1 MQIKNIQQF
10 RTNWRNAQGYDMPN
24 WDENFIGSSHEQNS
38 GFYKMVNGIVGNIRA
53 DLTPKLQNAQDEQAI
68 YEFLQNAADSQSSE
82 CAVVYNDTYFMVIN
96 NGKAFTEKDL
106 KALLNSFQGTKADK
120 TKEENCGKIG
130 RYGIGFKLAYRLMG
144 KSDGAEEL
152 LRDLAGPLLF
162 SWHNNEQFQHLLDY
176 KGGELSLEDAIDGDT
191 APWLLKIILA
201 CFPTAPSETV
211 KDLEY
216 QDQTLFKTEELQE
229 LVGFLKEQQGLLE
242 QFSLEQGSLFF
253 LRFGPKKHEK
263 LKTSLLNI
271 QSGIGYA
278 MNNLKTLEKVAL
290 QDTVIEQHDTLLER
304 YAVLPGTDDFKRIDP
319 EFPNCPIEISLGFP
333 MAQGQM
339 QALKKA
345 PSLYQFFPM
354 RNERH
359 SMAYF
364 IHSSSFAKIT
374 DRTRLDDQGEANVET
389 FQYITKALKRNLDR
403 YKQDDKE
410 RFGQLYRALLLTD
423 RSTEYDAALINKYL
437 YEPLLA
443 YIQENIPT
451 NKGNFYSKDIIIA
464 KDTALPIEPM
474 ELGIAREW
482 FYWTDVEGDRDLL
495 KAASNSAKLDLK
507 KLGLKELIL
516 EAKMNL
522 LNNRIQQLN
531 EEDYQQF
538 VQELKQVEF
547 DDAFAE
553 RFADL
558 KGFKFSNSQGDAS
571 FYALNDL
578 QEQEDIFLMSDRLLP
593 IKSAI
598 KGLGFSVLEFD
609 VSDYSVILQRLK
621 TQLAY
626 LTKDKALFEK
636 LTARLEG
643 ATLSPAQ
650 KQELLTFF
658 QELEGVADQEV
669 RSIPL
674 FNNQQGKAVGLNA
687 LLASDLEVEPWLEPY
702 KVQAEEDGAALEEQ
716 YIGERDNWEIYSH
729 IILPFWEEIVAAV
742 ETSEDL
748 TQFYEQVLY
757 YYSLKSNQTKLEEA
771 PYIYTNE
778 ETGFLRPDEVFY
790 HACLEQLEVDY
801 DALNSAVQTVM
812 GKPLPQ
818 QNILP
823 YLSKDP
829 FKTSPTTSSKDWKKT
844 LTTTLENC
852 QEADLSAEEKK
863 ALFVLLTTILSSK
876 DLARLALFSNQN
888 GQRVTLE
895 QLLPAK
901 AEVPAWLQGF
911 RITEAED
918 AEALH
923 EQMAQEETIYNQL
936 IVPHWGTM
944 NSQKAVQE
952 DIKAFYEGVLEYAA
966 LAKSPKLLM
975 TGKYVFINSEVGFV
989 GSGELFYNDLMDSA
1003 EQDSKFDFE
1012 EQYEGLRKA
1021 LHALTDLHVPH
1032 PAVLPFLKERIFK
1045 TRNSSLAKSLQS
1057 EKVLLEK
1064 KEAASLV
1071 DFIEGTKEDLFTFLY
1086 LTHSEENARL
1096 YEAGK
1101 RVKNVPYAVEKGQ
1114 QDLAEK
1120 INALFG
1126 AHYKRLPNKLYRPE
1140 YSNKGLLRGTALFDT
1155 ITKSKDAPPELL
1167 SALIVESGNAD
1178 IQEQVFSKIDQI
1190 VLREGMTYDK
1200 DSFEHQTLQIFRNK
1214 EADHSKV
1221 RSKIY
1226 IENEAGEQWKLD
1238 DIAFDPNVTI
1248 AINQLGKFSLELA
1261 AILPDYQ
1268 EHQALLQRIAEQL
1281 VDYEAPTVLQKRC
1294 FGDQEKPV
1302 EDIYKS
1308 LKEREVAVLEN
1319 AQQLAFVVLYARLQD
1334 SGKLVQGFEVHT
1346 SADTTTPLT
1355 AYDAWHTRAHNFIQT
1370 AATLSQQTYSNL
1382 EELLKL
1388 ADKNLAFEFGDQ
1400 TVVQQPYI
1408 DKQTFYCAPI
1418 REVEEDA
1425 QEELQQ
1431 QLLAFLY
1438 DTWATLDDSERPMQ
1452 LELSTNTN
1460 NSLAGFAPQSLVS
1473 EEAYALEREQL
1484 PEWLDRWVAEDPN
1497 EEAPVAPTEEE
1508 GDSLTEVVSK
1518 SRLALLEALGVNTQ
1532 ESNLVAVRRYLK
1544 SEEGA
1549 VISQKQLNDLR
1560 NAGQQH
1566 LRHTVVWLAEQK
1578 VRFSSEDERLHWLR
1592 KLYNTLP
1599 DGAENLPLPVI
1610 EVVQGEADN
1619 PSLEYQ
1625 LQVAEEEN
1633 IYSIDQKQ
1641 QSQLWSKYEIGLTEV
1656 LDSLE
1661 RANAYF
1667 TNVDLKGVQLPTTK
1681 IDHQLD
1687 VSTLEGNSQ
1696 EWGAAHYLEWK
1707 EQVPYEIYLYDGEM
1721 PYTVHFLNQL
1731 VKAYQSGQAVLMGER
1746 VYVNKNTDNIEEALF
1761 EISKS
1766 TGLTE
1771 SQLVQLLRLKN
1782 GQQVSP
1788 TTHPTLEKPT
1798 PAPKETGEAIDNP
1811 SLEDI
1816 KTYQAKKV
1824 KGKLTLELDLEGLPA
1839 EKLQELLQYV
1849 QSSQMVVEREAEAIS
1864 TDKDAQDSAPTD
1876 PKASDGDS
1884 IEDDLEKTDPDLEN
1898 DDLEEAEVED
1908 TDSDSAHEEE

>member
-68 YEFLQNAADSQSSE
+68 YEFLQNAADSQSTE

-162 SWHNNEQFQHLLDY
+162 SWHNNEQFQQLMNYAGDGLR
-176 KGGELSLEDAIDGDT
+176 LEDAIDADT

-201 CFPTAPSETV
+201 CFPTAPEEQV
-211 KDLEY
+211 KDLDY
-216 QDQTLFKTEELQE
+216 QDQTLFKQEELKE
-229 LVGFLKEQQGLLE
+229 LVDFLQEQKELLE

-263 LKTSLLNI
+263 LKASLLNI

-333 MAQGQM
+333 KSKAQLL
-339 QALKKA
+339 ALKKA

-403 YKQDDKE
+403 YKQDDQE
-410 RFGQLYRALLLTD
+410 RYIQLYRALLLTD

-437 YEPLLA
+437 YEPLLD
-443 YIQENIPT
+443 YIRENIPT

-474 ELGIAREW
+474 ELGIACEW
-482 FYWTDVEGDRDLL
+482 LYWTDVENDRPLL

-507 KLGLKELIL
+507 RMGLKELIL
-516 EAKMNL
+516 EAKMSL
-522 LNNRIQQLN
+522 LNSRIQQLN
-531 EEDYQQF
+531 EQDYQQF
-538 VQELKQVEF
+538 VTELKEVEF
-547 DDAFAE
+547 DKAFEE
-553 RFADL
+553 RFAEL
-558 KGFKFSNSQGDAS
+558 KGFKFSNSQGGAR

-578 QEQEDIFLMSDRLLP
+578 QEQEDIFLMSERLLP

-609 VSDYSVILQRLK
+609 VSDYSVILQSLK
-621 TQLAY
+621 SQLAY

-643 ATLSPAQ
+643 ANLSPSQ
-650 KQELLTFF
+650 KQELLAFF
-658 QELEGVADQEV
+658 QDLNSVDDQQV
-669 RSIPL
+669 RSIAL
-674 FNNQQGKAVGLNA
+674 FNNQQGNAVGLNA
-687 LLASDLEVEPWLEPY
+687 LLAANLEVENWLEPY
-702 KVQAEEDGAALEEQ
+702 KIQAEEDSPALEEQ
-716 YIGERDNWEIYSH
+716 YISERDNWEIYSH
-729 IILPFWEEIVAAV
+729 IIVPFWSEIVAHAA
-742 ETSEDL
+742 TSAPL
-748 TQFYEQVLY
+748 TDFYEQVAY
-757 YYSLKSNQTKLEEA
+757 YYSLKSGQPKLEDA
-771 PYIYTNE
+771 PYIYTDE
-778 ETGFLRPDEVFY
+778 EQGFLRPDQVFY
-790 HACLEQLEVDY
+790 HPCLEQLEVD
-801 DALNSAVQTVM
+801 DEALNRAVQQVFNR
-812 GKPLPQ
+812 PLPAPAV
-818 QNILP
+818 LP
-823 YLSKDP
+823 FLSKHP
-829 FKTSPTTSSKDWKKT
+829 FKTSATTASKDWKKM
-844 LTTTLENC
+844 LGQVLEQC
-852 QEADLSAEEKK
+852 QEAALSPEEKK
-863 ALFVLLTTILSSK
+863 ALYALFTQILSTK
-876 DLARLALFSNQN
+876 DLAKLALFANQN
-888 GQRVTLE
+888 GQCVTLE
-895 QLLPAK
+895 QLLPAN

-911 RITEAED
+911 RIAAAED
-918 AEALH
+918 AEELH
-923 EQMAQEETIYNQL
+923 ASMAEEASIYNQI
-936 IVPHWGTM
+936 IVPHWQAM
-944 NSQKAVQE
+944 SSQEQVQQR
-952 DIKAFYEGVLEYAA
+952 IKAFYEGVLEYAA

-975 TGKYVFINSEVGFV
+975 TGKYVFINEKVGFV
-989 GSGELFYNDLMDSA
+989 GSGEVFYNDLMGVEDEALES
-1003 EQDSKFDFE
+1003 DFKFE
-1012 EQYEGLRKA
+1012 EQYEDLRNA
-1021 LHALTDLHVPH
+1021 LHALTGKHAPH

-1045 TRNSSLAKSLQS
+1045 TRNTSLAKSLQS
-1057 EKVLLEK
+1057 EPVVLEK

-1071 DFIEGTKEDLFTFLY
+1071 DFIAATKEDLFTFLY
-1086 LTHSEENARL
+1086 LTHSEENARV

-1101 RVKNVPYAVEKGQ
+1101 RAKNVPYAVEKGQ

-1126 AHYKRLPNKLYRPE
+1126 AHYKRLPSKVYRPA
-1140 YSNKGLLRGTALFDT
+1140 YRNKGLLHGSELFDT

-1190 VLREGMTYDK
+1190 VLREGTTYDK
-1200 DSFEHQTLQIFRNK
+1200 ESFEHQTLQIFRNK

-1238 DIAFDPNVTI
+1238 EIAFDPNLSI

-1261 AILPDYQ
+1261 AVLPQYEQ
-1268 EHQALLQRIAEQL
+1268 YQALLQRIAGQL

-1294 FGDQEKPV
+1294 FEQTE
-1302 EDIYKS
+1302 KS
-1308 LKEREVAVLEN
+1308 LEEVYKELQAQEEKVLQN

-1334 SGKLVQGFEVHT
+1334 SGRVVQGFEVHT
-1346 SADTTTPLT
+1346 RAEEVRPLT
-1355 AYDAWHTRAHNFIQT
+1355 AYDAWHTRVHHFIQA
-1370 AATLSQQTYSNL
+1370 AATLSEDHYAGL
-1382 EELLKL
+1382 EALLKL
-1388 ADKNLAFEFGDQ
+1388 SNKYAAFEFGEQ
-1400 TVVQQPYI
+1400 AIVQQPYI
-1408 DKQTFYCAPI
+1408 EKQTFYCTPI
-1418 REVEEDA
+1418 REVEEA
-1425 QEELQQ
+1425 AKEELQE

-1438 DTWATLDDSERPMQ
+1438 DTWQALPNSERPQ
-1452 LELSTNTN
+1452 QIELSTNTN
-1460 NSLAGFAPQSLVS
+1460 NSLAGFAPSSLVS

-1484 PEWLDRWVAEDPN
+1484 PEWLDRWVGDDTNLETV
-1497 EEAPVAPTEEE
+1497 EVQQEEEE
-1508 GDSLTEVVSK
+1508 GEQITATVPK
-1518 SRLALLEALGVNTQ
+1518 SRLALLKALGVNTQ
-1532 ESNLVAVRRYLK
+1532 TSTLVAVRQYLK
-1544 SEEGA
+1544 EGGA
-1549 VISQKQLNDLR
+1549 EAISQKQLNDLR

-1566 LRHTVVWLAEQK
+1566 LQHTILWLAEQQ
-1578 VRFSSEDERLHWLR
+1578 VRFSSEDERLYWLR

-1599 DGAENLPLPVI
+1599 DGAEQLPLPVI
-1610 EVVQGEADN
+1610 ESVQGEAGEPTLD
-1619 PSLEYQ
+1619 YQ
-1625 LQVAEEEN
+1625 LQAVAENEV
-1633 IYSIDQKQ
+1633 YAVDQKQ
-1641 QSQLWSKYEIGLTEV
+1641 QSQLWNKYEIGLAEV

-1661 RANAYF
+1661 QAESYF
-1667 TNVDLKGVQLPTTK
+1667 TNVDLKGIRLPTTK
-1681 IDHQLD
+1681 ILHELD
-1687 VSTLEGNSQ
+1687 QAALEENSQ
-1696 EWGAAHYLEWK
+1696 EWGADHYLQWK
-1707 EQVPYEIYLYDGEM
+1707 EQVPYSIYLYDGAM

-1731 VKAYQSGQAVLMGER
+1731 VKSYQAGDAVLVEER

-1761 EISKS
+1761 NISKS

-1782 GQQVSP
+1782 GQQPAPSS
-1788 TTHPTLEKPT
+1788 HPTLEKAA
-1798 PAPKETGEAIDNP
+1798 PAPEEEKGEAIDNP

-1816 KTYQAKKV
+1816 KTYKAKKV
-1824 KGKLTLELDLEGLPA
+1824 KGKLKLELDLSSLPE
-1839 EKLQELLQYV
+1839 EKLQELLQYA
-1849 QSSQMVVEREAEAIS
+1849 QSTQMIVEREAEAIA
-1864 TDKDAQDSAPTD
+1864 DAEQ
-1876 PKASDGDS
+1876 
-1884 IEDDLEKTDPDLEN
+1884 
-1898 DDLEEAEVED
+1898 
-1908 TDSDSAHEEE
+1908 EEEE